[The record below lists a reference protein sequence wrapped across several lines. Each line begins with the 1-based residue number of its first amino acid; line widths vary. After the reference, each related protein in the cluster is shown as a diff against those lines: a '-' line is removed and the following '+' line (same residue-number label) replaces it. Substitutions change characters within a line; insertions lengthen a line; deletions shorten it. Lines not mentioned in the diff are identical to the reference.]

1 MASGKIHKEEVNVQK
16 LYGKESTLTK
26 DEFIKEYNIDIK
38 GLSSSE
44 AEKRLQKYGLNE
56 IKSAKPK
63 KWYNYFLESLFS
75 PFNSI
80 LLRNSCYP
88 ILYRCIFRR
97 SSKLCKYISY
107 FYFGYSK
114 YIARVF

>member
-1 MASGKIHKEEVNVQK
+1 MATGKIHKEEVNVQK

-26 DEFIKEYNIDIK
+26 DEFIKEYNIDIN

-56 IKSAKPK
+56 IKSTKPK
-63 KWYNYFLESLFS
+63 KWYNYLLESLFS

-80 LLRNSCYP
+80 LLRNCSYP
-88 ILYRCIFRR
+88 FLYRCIFRR
-97 SSKLCKYISY
+97 SSKLCKYYSY
-107 FYFGYSK
+107 FYFSNSK
-114 YIARVF
+114 YIIRIF

>member
-1 MASGKIHKEEVNVQK
+1 MASKKSQKDEVNVQK

-26 DEFIKEYNIDIK
+26 DEFIKEYNIDIN
-38 GLSSSE
+38 GLSSDE

-80 LLRNSCYP
+80 LLRNSCYF

-97 SSKLCKYISY
+97 SSKLCKYNSY
-107 FYFGYSK
+107 FYISYCK
-114 YIARVF
+114 HIARVF

>member
-1 MASGKIHKEEVNVQK
+1 MASKKSQKDEVNVQK

-26 DEFIKEYNIDIK
+26 DEFIKEYNIDIN
-38 GLSSSE
+38 GLSSDE

-80 LLRNSCYP
+80 LLRNSCYS

-97 SSKLCKYISY
+97 SSKLCKYNSY
-107 FYFGYSK
+107 FYISYCK
-114 YIARVF
+114 HIARVF